1 MSRPQHWLPQ
11 LTRRIACSGAVQ
23 CCIPP
28 RRHVTATV
36 HASEYVDSGGW
47 LTSACPWRPARSS
60 PDRLPRR
67 EDNITRPDS
76 SPYSPHRRQFLGT
89 HSPFLV
95 LPTTETLRS
104 LESAH
109 RIPSSPYIILTVYHP
124 HRSLQVQP
132 STSAFCKHFTRSD
145 IYNFW
150 VLPGTPPPR
159 SWAFSQTR
167 RVFCDCK
174 SHNDS
179 SFSTVNGLCTSVRPH

>member
-104 LESAH
+104 LESAL
-109 RIPSSPYIILTVYHP
+109 RVPSSPF
-124 HRSLQVQP
+124 SA
-132 STSAFCKHFTRSD
+132 SSAFNLSILQAFHALGHLQLLGAPRHASTQ
-145 IYNFW
+145 ILG
-150 VLPGTPPPR
+150 VLPNAP
-159 SWAFSQTR
+159 S
-167 RVFCDCK
+167 
-174 SHNDS
+174 
-179 SFSTVNGLCTSVRPH
+179 LL